1 MGTKG
6 GAVAWIRASC
16 TTCGDVELSID
27 EVQLLMC
34 ASTSEGSYVFRCP
47 ACRLIVSKAAEE
59 NVVDVLVASGVRL
72 SVWHLPAELDEP
84 HYGSPIGY
92 DELLDFH
99 FQLRDDAW
107 MEELDAMALPRS
119 PRPGASSP
127 PDRTVSSDAVTQ

>member
-1 MGTKG
+1 MLLGTKG

-16 TTCGDVELSID
+16 STCGDVELSID

-47 ACRLIVSKAAEE
+47 ACDLLVSKAAEE

-72 SVWHLPAELDEP
+72 SVWHLPAELDEQ

-92 DELLDFH
+92 DELLEFH
-99 FQLRDDAW
+99 FQLRDDVW
-107 MEELDAMALPRS
+107 TEELNAMANDTEPSRGHLEPAG
-119 PRPGASSP
+119 PY
-127 PDRTVSSDAVTQ
+127 DQQ